1 MSIRT
6 LVTSTA
12 LSAAIGLT
20 SGLAFAQST
29 TATEDA
35 AIKTDEAA
43 EADALAAEI
52 LDGDAVIID
61 EVEAAEE
68 HEKAKE
74 TAKRGM
80 HDFMETKQ

>member
-6 LVTSTA
+6 LLTSTA
-12 LSAAIGLT
+12 LSTAIGLT
-20 SGLAFAQST
+20 SGLALAQSA

-35 AIKTDEAA
+35 AIKADEAA
-43 EADALAAEI
+43 ESDALAVEI
-52 LDGDAVIID
+52 LDDDAVIID
-61 EVEAAEE
+61 KVEGAEE

-74 TAKRGM
+74 AAKQGM